1 VQVPSVGPAT
11 FALPLRSLTA
21 QGGNGEVGANFG
33 QNKGKDGA
41 HETLYSQP
49 NLMLGRPKWRGNKG
63 AAIDLNL

>member
-1 VQVPSVGPAT
+1 M
-11 FALPLRSLTA
+11 
-21 QGGNGEVGANFG
+21 GANFG